1 MILLSDMN
9 ISEYDDRQISL
20 MKETLSLFES
30 GKVSLKKLIDNLEGL
45 LFCLQSVDIDWK
57 NEFHEYWFVLEQI
70 YAVALFRNES
80 ISPDDPDLLDALRHL
95 NELLS
100 K

>member
-30 GKVSLKKLIDNLEGL
+30 GKVSLKKMIDDLEGL

-80 ISPDDPDLLDALRHL
+80 ISSDDPDLLDALRHL